1 MRDVLS
7 IRQTEDV
14 LEYAGRF
21 ETAKHRVLVHN
32 KAIGEVFFVQKF
44 LDGLRYNIR
53 SAIAL
58 HKPRTVDAAL
68 SLALMQEEIV
78 EASSRRF
85 TPRARD
91 SRLNFKSAY
100 TPSEATTPVSGA
112 GNTPATADKPNSKPR
127 WDEKLAALRAARKAK
142 GLCMK
147 CGDQYSPQHRCP
159 KQIPIHVLEEVL
171 DLYSLGTSSEEHSDC
186 SSQGSE
192 AEILSLSYC
201 ATVGIQGK
209 KTMRLK
215 ATIQQQEVLVLIDS
229 GSSGTFINTTVVQQL
244 GLPLQPL

>member
-1 MRDVLS
+1 
-7 IRQTEDV
+7 
-14 LEYAGRF
+14 
-21 ETAKHRVLVHN
+21 
-32 KAIGEVFFVQKF
+32 
-44 LDGLRYNIR
+44 
-53 SAIAL
+53 
-58 HKPRTVDAAL
+58 
-68 SLALMQEEIV
+68 
-78 EASSRRF
+78 
-85 TPRARD
+85 
-91 SRLNFKSAY
+91 
-100 TPSEATTPVSGA
+100 
-112 GNTPATADKPNSKPR
+112 
-127 WDEKLAALRAARKAK
+127 
-142 GLCMK
+142 
-147 CGDQYSPQHRCP
+147 
-159 KQIPIHVLEEVL
+159 VL